1 VLPKVTILIPTY
13 RRPQPLRRALKSA
26 LAQTFRDFE
35 VQVCDDASGDETAA
49 VTAEFA
55 ARDRRVKYVGRA
67 QNLGMIGNFVRST
80 EDVRTPFFTVLDD
93 DDVAMP
99 DFLESGLA
107 QLERFSE
114 APIYCGL
121 LVFCSEAG
129 DCLGAPA
136 APGAEGLHQ
145 PPALMEMMR
154 SQSLGGVIFRT
165 EGLRRAGGLDAEI
178 NFSFDTDLLWR
189 IAARWPIVVGRQPG
203 VLHFVYDAS
212 VGNSLRAEISL
223 KALRRMYTKT
233 QNDVRDCSAEAM
245 ARLREVISDSYAR
258 LALHA
263 IQTGQL
269 ESAAAAGRVLR
280 LEMNRRLVGLCFE
293 RIAAS
298 PRLSRPIARLV
309 HNTRGWQQSRRMR
322 KFRHFNPLIRQA
334 LQALA

>member
-1 VLPKVTILIPTY
+1 
-13 RRPQPLRRALKSA
+13 LRRALKSA
-26 LAQTFRDFE
+26 LGQSFRDFE

-99 DFLESGLA
+99 DFLEIGLA

-121 LVFCSEAG
+121 LVFCSEMG
-129 DCLGAPA
+129 DCLGAPT
-136 APGAEGLHQ
+136 APGGEDLYQ

-165 EGLRRAGGLDAEI
+165 EGLRCAGGLDPEI
-178 NFSFDTDLLWR
+178 SFSFDTDLLWR
-189 IAARWPIVVGRQPG
+189 IAARRPIVVGRQPG

-212 VGNSLRAEISL
+212 VGNSLRAESWL
-223 KALRRMYTKT
+223 NALRRMYAKSR
-233 QNDVRDCSAEAM
+233 NDARDCSAEAG
-245 ARLREVISDSYAR
+245 ARLREVISGSYAR
-258 LALHA
+258 IALQA
-263 IQTGQL
+263 LQAGQFD
-269 ESAAAAGRVLR
+269 SAAAAGRILR
-280 LEMNRRLVGLCFE
+280 LEMNRRLIGFCFE

-298 PRLSRPIARLV
+298 PVLARPIARLV
-309 HNTRGWQQSRRMR
+309 QESRDWQEVRRKR